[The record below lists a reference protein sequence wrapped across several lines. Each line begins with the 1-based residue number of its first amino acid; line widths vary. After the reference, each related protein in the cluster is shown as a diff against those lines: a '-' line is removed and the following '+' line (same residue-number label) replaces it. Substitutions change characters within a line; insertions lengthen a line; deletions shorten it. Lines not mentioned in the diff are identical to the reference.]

1 MMKVEMPLRAW
12 LSLLPLVF
20 CVSVRGQVIEFESG
34 GLKYQ
39 TLSRSGLTVMFAP
52 LPLNVR
58 HYAVI
63 QVAVSNG
70 ADKPVTVHPE
80 DFVFERQPG
89 SAVRAESAERVVG
102 DLLERGGRED
112 VVKLVSTY
120 EMGLYGIVRFR
131 STNGYEQR
139 RQSALAEVASTKLK
153 AAAAASA
160 IAFVETQLRSGQSTD
175 GAVFFPSDGRPL
187 GSGKLK
193 FRAGGLNFEFPVE
206 APSTP

>member
-1 MMKVEMPLRAW
+1 MKVEMPLRAW

-102 DLLERGGRED
+102 DLLLQLRPGRPRRVRRRARVRAEAAQFD
-112 VVKLVSTY
+112 ALVAEVLEPIAHPARVLPET
-120 EMGLYGIVRFR
+120 LDQLRFLLQHC
-131 STNGYEQR
+131 QR
-139 RQSALAEVASTKLK
+139 RYA
-153 AAAAASA
+153 
-160 IAFVETQLRSGQSTD
+160 
-175 GAVFFPSDGRPL
+175 
-187 GSGKLK
+187 
-193 FRAGGLNFEFPVE
+193 AGGDRRRVRRAEQVWASPLD
-206 APSTP
+206 